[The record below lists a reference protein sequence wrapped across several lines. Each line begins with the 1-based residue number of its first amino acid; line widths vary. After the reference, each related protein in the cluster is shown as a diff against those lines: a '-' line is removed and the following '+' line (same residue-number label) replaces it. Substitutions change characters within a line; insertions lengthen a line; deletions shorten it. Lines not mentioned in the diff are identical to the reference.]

1 MLYVMMLAIIV
12 GAALVIALLPE
23 SPAGSAAEEEKTTHG
38 KDAEGRTGSASPQ
51 SLEGVLVRQLG
62 SGEINRRQYV
72 REMEKL
78 AARDDERHPL
88 VVPPD
93 LGSAAA

>member
-1 MLYVMMLAIIV
+1 MLYVMMLAIVV
-12 GAALVIALLPE
+12 GTALVIALVPE
-23 SPAGSAAEEEKTTHG
+23 SPTGSPAEAEKTTHG
-38 KDAEGRTGSASPQ
+38 KDADGRTGSASPQ
-51 SLEGVLVRQLG
+51 SLEGVLVSQLS

-72 REMEKL
+72 REMERL
-78 AARDDERHPL
+78 AARDDKRHPL

>member
-1 MLYVMMLAIIV
+1 MVFLMLLAIVV
-12 GAALVIALLPE
+12 GAALVIAVWPE
-23 SPAGSAAEEEKTTHG
+23 SPAESRAAAGKTT
-38 KDAEGRTGSASPQ
+38 RTEDGEVAVESAPE
-51 SLEGVLVRQLG
+51 SLEGVLVSQLN

-72 REMEKL
+72 HEMEKL